1 MMGGAN
7 ILFHF
12 EKSRLRA
19 VFFVPAVSI
28 PKQLSNFLPF
38 SSVLS
43 FSGDCYTKAQPA
55 RHQQKNATTVER
67 ANCRANVNADIEQIS
82 RASGIN
88 TGIMPVSSSSQQIQP
103 IKSQVSRLCL

>member
-7 ILFHF
+7 VLFHF
-12 EKSRLRA
+12 EKKPPSGG
-19 VFFVPAVSI
+19 FFVSAVSI

-43 FSGDCYTKAQPA
+43 FSGDCYTKAQSA

-67 ANCRANVNADIEQIS
+67 ANCPANVNADNAQSLTRQATIS
-82 RASGIN
+82 ASYLYFH
-88 TGIMPVSSSSQQIQP
+88 PAR
-103 IKSQVSRLCL
+103 KSNR